1 LEEEKIMKID
11 MHVHMHR
18 TSNCAK
24 DEPEVMAATA
34 VKVGLKGIV
43 LLDHNYHTSR
53 VERESVERL
62 IPGIK
67 VFRGVELN
75 VLDDDVVIVTNAPMN
90 LPKYKEKVTDIKMLA
105 DWVKETNSLA
115 ILSHPFRRHD
125 ISFDLNVFCPQA
137 VELASRHI
145 VRENRAKIAEVAKQ
159 YKMKVVSVSD
169 AHKERQLG
177 GFCIETDYDVN
188 TEEELGEVVKKG
200 DFTLMETK
208 LVPVDTY
215 ARNEFII

>member
-1 LEEEKIMKID
+1 MKID

-24 DEPEVMAATA
+24 DEPEVMAASA
-34 VKVGLKGIV
+34 VKVGLNGIV
-43 LLDHNYHTSR
+43 LLDHNYHTTR
-53 VERESVERL
+53 DECKNVEHIVH
-62 IPGIK
+62 GIK
-67 VFRGVELN
+67 IFRGIELN
-75 VLDDDVVIVTNAPMN
+75 VVDDDVVIITNASMN
-90 LPKYKEKVTDIKMLA
+90 FIPKYKERITDIKMLS

-137 VELASRHI
+137 IELASRHI
-145 VRENRAKIAEVAKQ
+145 LRENRTKIAEVAKK
-159 YKMKVVSVSD
+159 YKMKVVAVSD

-177 GFCIETDYDVN
+177 GFCIETDYNVN
-188 TEEELGEVVKKG
+188 TEEELGEAVRKG

-215 ARNEFII
+215 ARNEFI